1 MNVSLK
7 KEWIMILLQQSES
20 FRGFVANH
28 LSSVNEY
35 ENFVN
40 EVRTKKTTEGLVSA
54 VKFAREE
61 ARKSEINSVLDRKG
75 YEMSGDTLTLASAK
89 KFAESV

>member
-1 MNVSLK
+1 MDSDSLAT
-7 KEWIMILLQQSES
+7 ERD

-35 ENFVN
+35 ENFVS

-54 VKFAREE
+54 VKFAREQ

-75 YEMSGDTLTLASAK
+75 YEIFNGTLTLASAK